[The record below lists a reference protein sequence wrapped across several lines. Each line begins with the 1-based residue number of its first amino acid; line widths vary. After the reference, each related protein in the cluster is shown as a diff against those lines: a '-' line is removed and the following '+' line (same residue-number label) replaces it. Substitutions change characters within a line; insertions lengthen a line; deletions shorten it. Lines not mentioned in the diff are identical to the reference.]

1 MLLVDDQ
8 PYGLVALEAVL
19 EGVGATLVK
28 AGSGREALRI
38 LLNRDFA
45 VILLDV
51 NMPGIDGLE
60 TAALLRTRERSRHTP
75 IIFLTA
81 TLENDDQTAQAYAL
95 GAVDFIRK
103 PLVPDILR
111 SKVAVFV
118 ELASRAALIQLQSQE
133 LARKNEELRRA
144 RAVAEQESRFKS
156 RFLANMSHEL
166 RTPLNA
172 IIGFSE
178 LLAEETFGPLVT
190 KQKEYV
196 GYVQQSGRHLVN
208 LVNDILDLSTIEAD
222 RMVLSLAWVAPGEL
236 IQSVLAVV
244 GPLVGRQGVVIEHAP
259 EAALP
264 RVHGDPVRLK
274 QILYNLVSNA
284 IKFTPRGGRVRLTAE
299 ADAAALTIVVHD
311 TGIGIRA
318 EDMPRLFR
326 EFERIEP
333 ASGPMQEGT
342 GLGLVISRRFA
353 ELHGGTLTAESEFG
367 RGSSFTLRLPLGGQP
382 KEIAAGPPPGRER
395 AAHARSLK
403 EVP

>member
-1 MLLVDDQ
+1 
-8 PYGLVALEAVL
+8 
-19 EGVGATLVK
+19 
-28 AGSGREALRI
+28 
-38 LLNRDFA
+38 
-45 VILLDV
+45 
-51 NMPGIDGLE
+51 
-60 TAALLRTRERSRHTP
+60 
-75 IIFLTA
+75 
-81 TLENDDQTAQAYAL
+81 
-95 GAVDFIRK
+95 
-103 PLVPDILR
+103 
-111 SKVAVFV
+111 
-118 ELASRAALIQLQSQE
+118 
-133 LARKNEELRRA
+133 
-144 RAVAEQESRFKS
+144 
-156 RFLANMSHEL
+156 
-166 RTPLNA
+166 
-172 IIGFSE
+172 
-178 LLAEETFGPLVT
+178 
-190 KQKEYV
+190 
-196 GYVQQSGRHLVN
+196 
-208 LVNDILDLSTIEAD
+208 
-222 RMVLSLAWVAPGEL
+222 MVLSLAWVAPGEL

>member
-172 IIGFSE
+172 IIG
-178 LLAEETFGPLVT
+178 
-190 KQKEYV
+190 
-196 GYVQQSGRHLVN
+196 
-208 LVNDILDLSTIEAD
+208 
-222 RMVLSLAWVAPGEL
+222 
-236 IQSVLAVV
+236 
-244 GPLVGRQGVVIEHAP
+244 
-259 EAALP
+259 
-264 RVHGDPVRLK
+264 
-274 QILYNLVSNA
+274 
-284 IKFTPRGGRVRLTAE
+284 
-299 ADAAALTIVVHD
+299 
-311 TGIGIRA
+311 
-318 EDMPRLFR
+318 
-326 EFERIEP
+326 
-333 ASGPMQEGT
+333 
-342 GLGLVISRRFA
+342 
-353 ELHGGTLTAESEFG
+353 
-367 RGSSFTLRLPLGGQP
+367 
-382 KEIAAGPPPGRER
+382 
-395 AAHARSLK
+395 
-403 EVP
+403 